1 MSRNYDLPFL
11 WSKFELIL
19 FAAEQMDQISILSGL
34 GSDIT
39 DESTSLVDVRW
50 SSDED
55 EVKKKKK
62 KERKKNN

>member
-1 MSRNYDLPFL
+1 
-11 WSKFELIL
+11 
-19 FAAEQMDQISILSGL
+19 MDQISILSGL

-62 KERKKNN
+62 KRKKEEQLSTKLYQHEATAACT

>member
-1 MSRNYDLPFL
+1 M
-11 WSKFELIL
+11 

-34 GSDIT
+34 GSEDIT

-55 EVKKKKK
+55 EVKK
-62 KERKKNN
+62 ERGTEFYQHEATAACT